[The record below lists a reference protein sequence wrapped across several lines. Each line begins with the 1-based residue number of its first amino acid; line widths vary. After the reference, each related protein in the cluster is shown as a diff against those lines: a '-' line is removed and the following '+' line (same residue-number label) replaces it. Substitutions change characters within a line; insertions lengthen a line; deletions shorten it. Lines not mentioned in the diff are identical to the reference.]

1 MVLVP
6 LLPVKSNLK
15 VEINSV
21 ILLTDTIQGYFPHA
35 FVKSSPLSVMLNL
48 SLEASSP
55 TMTKSPNFFILKN
68 KKTHRFKKTLHHDNF
83 SYLLPAPE
91 PEVVAQICHERALEV
106 LLDGQRVLERFI
118 ILFYF

>member
-6 LLPVKSNLK
+6 LLPVKGNLK

-35 FVKSSPLSVMLNL
+35 FVNSSPLSVMLNL

-55 TMTKSPNFFILKN
+55 TMTKSPNFFISKN
-68 KKTHRFKKTLHHDNF
+68 KKNL
-83 SYLLPAPE
+83 
-91 PEVVAQICHERALEV
+91 
-106 LLDGQRVLERFI
+106 
-118 ILFYF
+118 